1 MVKNKYWNE
10 NRKNINNE
18 DKNKHEMNIIV
29 YNMNNTIIKENIS
42 IKQSEDI
49 ICTKCKNNILIKIE
63 EY

>member
-29 YNMNNTIIKENIS
+29 YNMNNTIIKENIN

-49 ICTKCKNNILIKIE
+49 ICIKCKNNILIKVE